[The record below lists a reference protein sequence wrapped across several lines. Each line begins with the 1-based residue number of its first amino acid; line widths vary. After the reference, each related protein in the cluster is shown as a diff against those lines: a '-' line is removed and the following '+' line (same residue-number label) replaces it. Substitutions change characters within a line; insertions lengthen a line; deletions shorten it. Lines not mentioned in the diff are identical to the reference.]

1 MLNYHYL
8 GQELG
13 STCFE
18 VQRRLG
24 NTMTL
29 NSPWKTRQNTCRS
42 ENNVLKYSLWDGVFV
57 CVQLP
62 RCIQWQKLYSL
73 LQHRL
78 EAQGKW
84 ERNLSCKKQNK
95 PQLIVNI
102 IQYTRQNIY
111 QGVMYLLVT
120 NPEKVQL
127 IHPPMRIMGSTFVT
141 LPFIM
146 SVSMLGSVGCYNH
159 IVKHMSAK
167 KKKR

>member
-95 PQLIVNI
+95 PQLIVTVHKTKHLPRSDVFTCNKSWEGPI
-102 IQYTRQNIY
+102 
-111 QGVMYLLVT
+111 
-120 NPEKVQL
+120 NPPSDEDHGKHVRDVALHHVCQHAG
-127 IHPPMRIMGSTFVT
+127 ICG
-141 LPFIM
+141 
-146 SVSMLGSVGCYNH
+146 MLQSYSETHVC
-159 IVKHMSAK
+159 
-167 KKKR
+167 